1 MRSERCQETPTKKNN
16 AMEKKEKSGRG
27 IYWAAMLWL
36 LAVSMS
42 PVANPTTL
50 PTQVYTEVFAP
61 ALFGVPIVD
70 LAVNL
75 AALLFLIV
83 VGLALLA
90 LVFGSILLVMKI
102 KYVLAEDR
110 AEQLRMKEHYDRVIQ
125 RREREARNDRPE
137 AQNEECKAKEPR
149 GM

>member
-1 MRSERCQETPTKKNN
+1 MK
-16 AMEKKEKSGRG
+16 KKENSGRA
-27 IYWAAMLWL
+27 IYWAVMLCF

-42 PVANPTTL
+42 PVAKPTTL
-50 PTQVYTEVFAP
+50 PTQVHTEVFAP

-90 LVFGSILLVMKI
+90 LVFGSLWLAVRVKDA
-102 KYVLAEDR
+102 LAEDR
-110 AEQLRMKEHYDRVIQ
+110 AEQLRAGQHYKKQ
-125 RREREARNDRPE
+125 LRRQEREARKDRPE
-137 AQNEECKAKEPR
+137 AQNGERKPRKDLPETPRDRWEE
-149 GM
+149 